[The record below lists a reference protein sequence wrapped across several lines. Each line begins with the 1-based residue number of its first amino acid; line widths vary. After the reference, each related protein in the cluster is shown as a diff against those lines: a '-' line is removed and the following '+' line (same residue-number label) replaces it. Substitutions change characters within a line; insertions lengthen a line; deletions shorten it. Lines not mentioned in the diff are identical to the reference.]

1 MNNEDLRAALLS
13 GEPVICKGIVYSCV
27 SAIIYRKN
35 KKGGVYMQ
43 AELADKNSNSVTITA
58 PDRVETFKE
67 KMQ

>member
-13 GEPVICKGIVYSCV
+13 GEPVIYKGIIYSCV

-43 AELADKNSNSVTITA
+43 VELADKNGNSVTIAA
-58 PDRVETFKE
+58 PDRIKRFKE
-67 KMQ
+67 DK

>member
-13 GEPVICKGIVYSCV
+13 GEPVVCKGIVYSCV

-43 AELADKNSNSVTITA
+43 VELADKNGNSVTIVA
-58 PDRVETFKE
+58 PNRIKRFKE
-67 KMQ
+67 DK